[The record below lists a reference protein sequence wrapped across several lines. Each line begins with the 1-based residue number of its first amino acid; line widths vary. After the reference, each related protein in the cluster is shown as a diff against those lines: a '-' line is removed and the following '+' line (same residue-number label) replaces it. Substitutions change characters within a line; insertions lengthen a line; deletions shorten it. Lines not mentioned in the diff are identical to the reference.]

1 MLKRNPGLPGGF
13 RTQGEI
19 MSTTYYVKRIIVGSL
34 LSGSVA
40 LAGLGLSMGTAQ
52 AFNPQ
57 PDPPSKVA
65 SMHPVNPGEIRGFD
79 PQPDPPALNPGVIRG
94 FNPQP
99 EPPVVP
105 AVR

>member
-1 MLKRNPGLPGGF
+1 
-13 RTQGEI
+13 
-19 MSTTYYVKRIIVGSL
+19 MSTTHNMNRIVVRAL

-57 PDPPSKVA
+57 PDPPGKVA
-65 SMHPVNPGEIRGFD
+65 SAQRVNPGHIH
-79 PQPDPPALNPGVIRG
+79 G

-99 EPPVVP
+99 GPGP
-105 AVR
+105 AGIRCSAG